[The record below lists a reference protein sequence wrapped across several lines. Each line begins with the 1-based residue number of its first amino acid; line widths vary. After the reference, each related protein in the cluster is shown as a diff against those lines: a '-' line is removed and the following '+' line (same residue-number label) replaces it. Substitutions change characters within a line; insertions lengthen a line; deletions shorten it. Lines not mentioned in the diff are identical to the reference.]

1 MPVASC
7 EEGSKP
13 IEYALESTENLEK
26 GIEKKNYQSGESSM
40 KPLTSKTVLIY
51 HLTTWEKRSFQR
63 VRHIETSEALTV
75 ASEDAANWKIL
86 LTNCHVLPSILQMC
100 EHMEATKPNITRTR
114 RTGAYRNSQRTQ
126 NKGYK
131 IQVAA
136 VYIRKSKSKQL
147 VEYHMTIYVGKN
159 KAKFNN

>member
-63 VRHIETSEALTV
+63 VLCHIETSETLTV
-75 ASEDAANWKIL
+75 ASEDAANWKML
-86 LTNCHVLPSILQMC
+86 LTNCHVLPSVLQMY
-100 EHMEATKPNITRTR
+100 ELMEATKLNITRTR
-114 RTGAYRNSQRTQ
+114 RTGAYSNSQRTQ
-126 NKGYK
+126 NRGYK

-136 VYIRKSKSKQL
+136 AYIRKSKA
-147 VEYHMTIYVGKN
+147 GN
-159 KAKFNN
+159 